1 MKRLTINRI
10 ASASL
15 RTNKKSYIALV
26 IGIFLSIFFVSC
38 MVLGVHGLF
47 MANEARRDA
56 RLGSQDA
63 FWLDCEETDEVLM
76 ASGLYDGIGHVTIPA
91 VHNDTSTSVGYYD
104 DTAAAFLH
112 RSFIEGRM
120 PEKPGEIAIEESA
133 LARMRL
139 DKVGVGDTVT
149 LTLTPVEGVDEVRT
163 FTIVGIMENQ
173 SANMKGHSSF
183 SELYMEFPAILIHP
197 TEAELSIGRLVQHK
211 LFSFAPGVMGYQ
223 ALTYYTRTDAQ
234 GAQTYGNLQVFDG
247 NDNPTNWPSDL
258 IASNP
263 AVLLYTVCIG
273 VLAGALLLVTCV
285 GIAGAM
291 ESQLSRRVSEI
302 GMLRAVGATKK
313 QIRRIFGRE
322 ELLLALIVSPLA
334 MLAGC
339 GAAWALE
346 QAAPTLFLFSPSW
359 WLLLPV
365 LALSMLVILLSSWL
379 PLRRASRMMPMS
391 VMRDTEMLRRLRRV
405 RIRKTF
411 RPTSVMAWRQLGIRP
426 GRQIAPALL
435 MALLMVVVSMT
446 TFLIYDRITTVAA
459 SVLVERPSFY
469 IAGRDGYSG
478 TYYDRVSGQQ
488 LTTGDLAQLRRL
500 PGVKRIEVEAGIS
513 LLQEFDDEI
522 PEYWKPVYYGMDHD
536 GTYIIHNLGIGNP
549 YMLSPD
555 ELPEGAHVR
564 DRAAYNAMRQFL
576 KVDGHLGEDLYL
588 RVEVIDPEAIAPYVA
603 SGKIDLAAINAGEE
617 VLVVAPTMYSFLSPD
632 GALNTYMG
640 NDSDSWVQ
648 HRMSEPGYTLLA
660 AIDNDAYV
668 PGQELTLHYVWS
680 ADTIP
685 TDGTEADYISCYEQM
700 NYVKVNVR
708 VGAVLDDGFTMGD
721 SVTILTTEQG
731 LHAMGLPL
739 TRISN
744 IYIYTD
750 DLTLEEE
757 AAMEKRITSISMRG
771 ADYTV
776 TNGLAVRRES
786 RQDEMM
792 LFMLLLGVCLILLT
806 VCVAQVTGSVSRRI
820 RAEIR
825 MIGTMRAV
833 GADER
838 VIFRIYGGQV
848 AISVLLGTVVG
859 LIAYWCVFR
868 FLPYVGLMRFGMV
881 NWFTL
886 AVQLTFAAITLG
898 ASLLILRLR
907 VRDVT
912 RHSIVENIR
921 EL

>member
-139 DKVGVGDTVT
+139 DDVGVGDTVT

-173 SANMKGHSSF
+173 SANMKGYSSF

-197 TEAELSIGRLVQHK
+197 TEAELSTGRLVQHK

-258 IASNP
+258 IAPNP

-273 VLAGALLLVTCV
+273 VLAGTLLLATCV

-322 ELLLALIVSPLA
+322 ALLLALIVSPLA

-346 QAAPTLFLFSPSW
+346 QAAPDAV
-359 WLLLPV
+359 PV
-365 LALSMLVILLSSWL
+365 Q
-379 PLRRASRMMPMS
+379 P
-391 VMRDTEMLRRLRRV
+391 
-405 RIRKTF
+405 
-411 RPTSVMAWRQLGIRP
+411 
-426 GRQIAPALL
+426 
-435 MALLMVVVSMT
+435 VVV
-446 TFLIYDRITTVAA
+446 AA
-459 SVLVERPSFY
+459 A
-469 IAGRDGYSG
+469 AG
-478 TYYDRVSGQQ
+478 
-488 LTTGDLAQLRRL
+488 A
-500 PGVKRIEVEAGIS
+500 
-513 LLQEFDDEI
+513 
-522 PEYWKPVYYGMDHD
+522 
-536 GTYIIHNLGIGNP
+536 
-549 YMLSPD
+549 
-555 ELPEGAHVR
+555 
-564 DRAAYNAMRQFL
+564 
-576 KVDGHLGEDLYL
+576 
-588 RVEVIDPEAIAPYVA
+588 
-603 SGKIDLAAINAGEE
+603 
-617 VLVVAPTMYSFLSPD
+617 
-632 GALNTYMG
+632 
-640 NDSDSWVQ
+640 
-648 HRMSEPGYTLLA
+648 
-660 AIDNDAYV
+660 
-668 PGQELTLHYVWS
+668 
-680 ADTIP
+680 
-685 TDGTEADYISCYEQM
+685 
-700 NYVKVNVR
+700 
-708 VGAVLDDGFTMGD
+708 GAV
-721 SVTILTTEQG
+721 
-731 LHAMGLPL
+731 HAGH
-739 TRISN
+739 S
-744 IYIYTD
+744 
-750 DLTLEEE
+750 
-757 AAMEKRITSISMRG
+757 
-771 ADYTV
+771 
-776 TNGLAVRRES
+776 
-786 RQDEMM
+786 
-792 LFMLLLGVCLILLT
+792 
-806 VCVAQVTGSVSRRI
+806 
-820 RAEIR
+820 
-825 MIGTMRAV
+825 
-833 GADER
+833 
-838 VIFRIYGGQV
+838 
-848 AISVLLGTVVG
+848 
-859 LIAYWCVFR
+859 
-868 FLPYVGLMRFGMV
+868 
-881 NWFTL
+881 
-886 AVQLTFAAITLG
+886 AVQLASAPPRQSDDAHVCHAGHRNAAQTEACPSAEDLPPCEIGSMAAAEHSPWSAGCSGIADG
-898 ASLLILRLR
+898 AIDDRR
-907 VRDVT
+907 QHDGVYRP
-912 RHSIVENIR
+912 
-921 EL
+921 

>member
-139 DKVGVGDTVT
+139 DNVGVGDTVT

-258 IASNP
+258 IAPNP

-322 ELLLALIVSPLA
+322 ALLLALIVSPLA

-379 PLRRASRMMPMS
+379 PLRRASR
-391 VMRDTEMLRRLRRV
+391 
-405 RIRKTF
+405 
-411 RPTSVMAWRQLGIRP
+411 G
-426 GRQIAPALL
+426 
-435 MALLMVVVSMT
+435 
-446 TFLIYDRITTVAA
+446 
-459 SVLVERPSFY
+459 
-469 IAGRDGYSG
+469 
-478 TYYDRVSGQQ
+478 
-488 LTTGDLAQLRRL
+488 
-500 PGVKRIEVEAGIS
+500 
-513 LLQEFDDEI
+513 
-522 PEYWKPVYYGMDHD
+522 
-536 GTYIIHNLGIGNP
+536 
-549 YMLSPD
+549 
-555 ELPEGAHVR
+555 
-564 DRAAYNAMRQFL
+564 
-576 KVDGHLGEDLYL
+576 
-588 RVEVIDPEAIAPYVA
+588 
-603 SGKIDLAAINAGEE
+603 
-617 VLVVAPTMYSFLSPD
+617 
-632 GALNTYMG
+632 
-640 NDSDSWVQ
+640 
-648 HRMSEPGYTLLA
+648 
-660 AIDNDAYV
+660 
-668 PGQELTLHYVWS
+668 
-680 ADTIP
+680 
-685 TDGTEADYISCYEQM
+685 
-700 NYVKVNVR
+700 
-708 VGAVLDDGFTMGD
+708 
-721 SVTILTTEQG
+721 
-731 LHAMGLPL
+731 
-739 TRISN
+739 
-744 IYIYTD
+744 
-750 DLTLEEE
+750 
-757 AAMEKRITSISMRG
+757 
-771 ADYTV
+771 
-776 TNGLAVRRES
+776 
-786 RQDEMM
+786 
-792 LFMLLLGVCLILLT
+792 
-806 VCVAQVTGSVSRRI
+806 
-820 RAEIR
+820 
-825 MIGTMRAV
+825 
-833 GADER
+833 
-838 VIFRIYGGQV
+838 
-848 AISVLLGTVVG
+848 
-859 LIAYWCVFR
+859 
-868 FLPYVGLMRFGMV
+868 
-881 NWFTL
+881 
-886 AVQLTFAAITLG
+886 
-898 ASLLILRLR
+898 
-907 VRDVT
+907 
-912 RHSIVENIR
+912 
-921 EL
+921 

>member
-38 MVLGVHGLF
+38 MVLGVHGLV

-76 ASGLYDGIGHVTIPA
+76 ASGLYDAIGHVTIPA

-104 DTAAAFLH
+104 DAAATFLH

-139 DKVGVGDTVT
+139 DNVSVGDTVT

-173 SANMKGHSSF
+173 SANMKGYSSF

-197 TEAELSIGRLVQHK
+197 TEAELSTGRLVQHK
-211 LFSFAPGVMGYQ
+211 LFSFAPGVTGYQ

-258 IASNP
+258 IAPNP

-273 VLAGALLLVTCV
+273 VLAGTLLLATCV

-322 ELLLALIVSPLA
+322 ALLLALIVSPLA

-346 QAAPTLFLFSPSW
+346 QIAPTLFLFSPSW

-379 PLRRASRMMPMS
+379 PLRRASQMMPMS

-405 RIRKTF
+405 RPQKTF
-411 RPTSVMAWRQLGIRP
+411 RPTNLVAWRQLSIRP

>member
-76 ASGLYDGIGHVTIPA
+76 ASGLYDAIGHVTIPA

-104 DTAAAFLH
+104 DAAAAFLH

-139 DKVGVGDTVT
+139 DNVGVGDTVT

-173 SANMKGHSSF
+173 SANMKGYSSF

-197 TEAELSIGRLVQHK
+197 TEAELSTGRLVQHK
-211 LFSFAPGVMGYQ
+211 LFSFAPGVTGYQ

-247 NDNPTNWPSDL
+247 NDNPTNWPSEL
-258 IASNP
+258 IAPNP

-273 VLAGALLLVTCV
+273 VLAGTLLLATCV

-322 ELLLALIVSPLA
+322 ALLLGLIVSPLA

-339 GAAWALE
+339 GAAWVLE
-346 QAAPTLFLFSPSW
+346 QVAPTLFLFRPSW

-365 LALSMLVILLSSWL
+365 LVLSMLVILLSSWL
-379 PLRRASRMMPMS
+379 PLRRASQMMPMS

-405 RIRKTF
+405 RPQKTF
-411 RPTSVMAWRQLGIRP
+411 RPAKLVAWRQLGIRP

>member
-139 DKVGVGDTVT
+139 DDVGVGDTVT

-197 TEAELSIGRLVQHK
+197 TEAELSTGRLVQHK

-234 GAQTYGNLQVFDG
+234 GVQTYGNLQVFDG

-258 IASNP
+258 IAPNP

-273 VLAGALLLVTCV
+273 VLAGTLLLATCV

-322 ELLLALIVSPLA
+322 ALLLALIVSPLA

-346 QAAPTLFLFSPSW
+346 QAAPTLFLFS
-359 WLLLPV
+359 
-365 LALSMLVILLSSWL
+365 
-379 PLRRASRMMPMS
+379 RRGGCCCRCW
-391 VMRDTEMLRRLRRV
+391 RV
-405 RIRKTF
+405 H
-411 RPTSVMAWRQLGIRP
+411 
-426 GRQIAPALL
+426 
-435 MALLMVVVSMT
+435 
-446 TFLIYDRITTVAA
+446 
-459 SVLVERPSFY
+459 
-469 IAGRDGYSG
+469 AGHS
-478 TYYDRVSGQQ
+478 
-488 LTTGDLAQLRRL
+488 
-500 PGVKRIEVEAGIS
+500 
-513 LLQEFDDEI
+513 
-522 PEYWKPVYYGMDHD
+522 
-536 GTYIIHNLGIGNP
+536 
-549 YMLSPD
+549 
-555 ELPEGAHVR
+555 
-564 DRAAYNAMRQFL
+564 
-576 KVDGHLGEDLYL
+576 
-588 RVEVIDPEAIAPYVA
+588 
-603 SGKIDLAAINAGEE
+603 
-617 VLVVAPTMYSFLSPD
+617 
-632 GALNTYMG
+632 
-640 NDSDSWVQ
+640 
-648 HRMSEPGYTLLA
+648 
-660 AIDNDAYV
+660 
-668 PGQELTLHYVWS
+668 
-680 ADTIP
+680 
-685 TDGTEADYISCYEQM
+685 
-700 NYVKVNVR
+700 
-708 VGAVLDDGFTMGD
+708 
-721 SVTILTTEQG
+721 
-731 LHAMGLPL
+731 
-739 TRISN
+739 
-744 IYIYTD
+744 
-750 DLTLEEE
+750 
-757 AAMEKRITSISMRG
+757 
-771 ADYTV
+771 
-776 TNGLAVRRES
+776 
-786 RQDEMM
+786 
-792 LFMLLLGVCLILLT
+792 
-806 VCVAQVTGSVSRRI
+806 
-820 RAEIR
+820 
-825 MIGTMRAV
+825 
-833 GADER
+833 
-838 VIFRIYGGQV
+838 
-848 AISVLLGTVVG
+848 
-859 LIAYWCVFR
+859 
-868 FLPYVGLMRFGMV
+868 
-881 NWFTL
+881 
-886 AVQLTFAAITLG
+886 AVQLASAPPRQSDDAHVCHAGHRNAAQTEACPSAEDLPPCEIGSMAAAEHSPWSAGCSGIADG
-898 ASLLILRLR
+898 AIDDRR
-907 VRDVT
+907 QHDGVYRP
-912 RHSIVENIR
+912 
-921 EL
+921 

>member
-76 ASGLYDGIGHVTIPA
+76 ATGLYDAIGHVTIPA

-104 DTAAAFLH
+104 DAAAAFLH

-133 LARMRL
+133 LARTRL
-139 DKVGVGDTVT
+139 DGISIGDTIT
-149 LTLTPVEGVDEVRT
+149 LTLTPIQGVDETRS
-163 FTIVGIMENQ
+163 FTLVGILVDQ
-173 SANMKGHSSF
+173 SAG
-183 SELYMEFPAILIHP
+183 MEGYNTYYDHHDHFPAMLIHP
-197 TEAELSIGRLVQHK
+197 EEPSFATGRLVQHK
-211 LFSFAPGVMGYQ
+211 LFSFAPGVTGYS
-223 ALTYYTRTDAQ
+223 ALRHYIRVDEE
-234 GAQTYGNLQVFDG
+234 GHVWHGDLMVFDG
-247 NDNPTNWPSDL
+247 YDSPTRYPNDLLTPNPEV
-258 IASNP
+258 I
-263 AVLLYTVCIG
+263 LYSVCIG
-273 VLAGALLLVTCV
+273 ILAGTLLLATCV

-291 ESQLSRRVSEI
+291 ESQISRKRDQI

-322 ELLLALIVSPLA
+322 ALLLALIISPTA
-334 MLAGC
+334 MAAGC
-339 GAAWALE
+339 IAAWMLSRI
-346 QAAPTLFLFSPSW
+346 APTLFLFKPTW
-359 WLLLPV
+359 WLLIPV
-365 LALSMLVILLSSWL
+365 LLLSVIVVLISGWL
-379 PLRRASRMMPMS
+379 PLRRASQLMPMS
-391 VMRDTEMLRRLRRV
+391 VMRDTEMLRKLRHV
-405 RIRKTF
+405 RIKKAF
-411 RPTSVMAWRQLGIRP
+411 RPTSVMAWRQLSIRP

-459 SVLVERPSFY
+459 SVLIERPSFY
-469 IAGRDGYSG
+469 IAGRGGYSG
-478 TYYDRVSGQQ
+478 TYYDRISGQQ
-488 LTTGDLAQLRRL
+488 LTTGDIAQLRRL

-536 GTYIIHNLGIGNP
+536 GTYIAHNLGIGNP

-555 ELPEGAHVR
+555 ELPEGVHVR

-576 KVDGHLGEDLYL
+576 NVDGHLGEDLYL
-588 RVEVIDPEAIAPYVA
+588 RVVVIDPEAIVPHVA

-617 VLVVAPTMYSFLSPD
+617 VLVVAPTLYSFLSPD
-632 GALNTYMG
+632 GALNTYRG
-640 NDSDSWVQ
+640 SDSDSWVQ

-660 AIDNDAYV
+660 TIENDAYA

-680 ADTIP
+680 ADTLP
-685 TDGTEADYISCYEQM
+685 EDGTEADYVSCYEQM
-700 NYVKVNVR
+700 DYVKVNVR
-708 VGAVLDDGFTMGD
+708 VGAVLDDGLAMGD
-721 SVTILTTEQG
+721 SVVMLTTEQG

-739 TRISN
+739 NRVSSID
-744 IYIYTD
+744 IYTD

-757 AAMEKRITSISMRG
+757 AALEKRITSISMRG
-771 ADYTV
+771 TDYTV

-786 RQDEMM
+786 RQDDMM
-792 LFMLLLGVCLILLT
+792 VFMLLLGVCLILLT
-806 VCVAQVTGSVSRRI
+806 VCVAQVTGSVSRRM

-886 AVQLTFAAITLG
+886 CVQLIFAAITLG

>member
-139 DKVGVGDTVT
+139 DNVGVGDTVT

-173 SANMKGHSSF
+173 SANMKGYSSF

-197 TEAELSIGRLVQHK
+197 TEAELSTGRLVQHK

-234 GAQTYGNLQVFDG
+234 GVQTYGNLRVFDG
-247 NDNPTNWPSDL
+247 NDNPTNWSSDL
-258 IASNP
+258 IAPNP

-273 VLAGALLLVTCV
+273 VLAGTLLLATCV

-322 ELLLALIVSPLA
+322 ALLLALIVSPLA

-339 GAAWALE
+339 GAAWTLE

-405 RIRKTF
+405 RPQKTF
-411 RPTSVMAWRQLGIRP
+411 RPAKLVAWR
-426 GRQIAPALL
+426 
-435 MALLMVVVSMT
+435 
-446 TFLIYDRITTVAA
+446 
-459 SVLVERPSFY
+459 
-469 IAGRDGYSG
+469 
-478 TYYDRVSGQQ
+478 Q
-488 LTTGDLAQLRRL
+488 LTTGDVAQLRSL
-500 PGVKRIEVEAGIS
+500 PGVKRVEMSASIRIT
-513 LLQEFDDEI
+513 QELGEDV
-522 PEYWKPVYYGMDHD
+522 PAYWEPVYYETTSG
-536 GTYIIHNLGIGNP
+536 GYTIQHNLGNGHP
-549 YMLSPD
+549 YL
-555 ELPEGAHVR
+555 LPVEEIPATVYE
-564 DRAAYNAMRQFL
+564 DAEDYTAIRQHL
-576 KVDGHLGEDLYL
+576 GIDGHLSN
-588 RVEVIDPEAIAPYVA
+588 A
-603 SGKIDLAAINAGEE
+603 IDLEIAVVDPAYLEQFVVSGDIDMTAINAGQE
-617 VLVVAPTMYSFLSPD
+617 VLVVAPTIYAFLSPD
-632 GALNTYMG
+632 GAVNSYRGT
-640 NDSDSWVQ
+640 NDRWLQNRLSNP
-648 HRMSEPGYTLLA
+648 EYTLLA
-660 AIDNDAYV
+660 SIENDAYTA
-668 PGQELTLHYVWS
+668 GQPLTLHYVHS
-680 ADTIP
+680 DSVQIP
-685 TDGTEADYISCYEQM
+685 TNGSVSDYLSCYQQM
-700 NYVKVNVR
+700 AHTEVNVT
-708 VGAVLDDGFTMGD
+708 VGAVLSGGFATGD
-721 SVTILTTEQG
+721 YVVMVTTEQG
-731 LHAMGLPL
+731 LAAMGLPL
-739 TRISN
+739 PRVSHLN
-744 IYIYTD
+744 IYTH

-757 AAMEKRITSISMRG
+757 AVLEKRITSIAMRG

-776 TNGLAVRRES
+776 DNMMEMQRANARE
-786 RQDEMM
+786 RLLE
-792 LFMLLLGVCLILLT
+792 MLLISGASLILLT
-806 VCVAQVTGSVSRRI
+806 VCIAQITGSVSRRI
-820 RAEIR
+820 RAEVR
-825 MIGTMRAV
+825 MIGTIRAV

-848 AISVLLGTVVG
+848 AMSVAIGAVFGLVVYWG
-859 LIAYWCVFR
+859 LIR
-868 FLPYVGLMRFGMV
+868 NLPYLGMTQGFA

-886 AVQLTFAAITLG
+886 GAQLLFAATTLL
-898 ASLLILRLR
+898 ASLAILRLR

>member
-139 DKVGVGDTVT
+139 DDVGVGDTVT

-173 SANMKGHSSF
+173 SANMRGYSSF

-197 TEAELSIGRLVQHK
+197 TEAELSTGRLVQHK

-258 IASNP
+258 IAPNP

-273 VLAGALLLVTCV
+273 VLAGTLLLATCV

-322 ELLLALIVSPLA
+322 ALLLALIVSPLA

-346 QAAPTLFLFSPSW
+346 QAAPDAV
-359 WLLLPV
+359 PV
-365 LALSMLVILLSSWL
+365 Q
-379 PLRRASRMMPMS
+379 P
-391 VMRDTEMLRRLRRV
+391 
-405 RIRKTF
+405 
-411 RPTSVMAWRQLGIRP
+411 
-426 GRQIAPALL
+426 
-435 MALLMVVVSMT
+435 VVV
-446 TFLIYDRITTVAA
+446 AA
-459 SVLVERPSFY
+459 A
-469 IAGRDGYSG
+469 AG
-478 TYYDRVSGQQ
+478 
-488 LTTGDLAQLRRL
+488 A
-500 PGVKRIEVEAGIS
+500 
-513 LLQEFDDEI
+513 
-522 PEYWKPVYYGMDHD
+522 
-536 GTYIIHNLGIGNP
+536 
-549 YMLSPD
+549 
-555 ELPEGAHVR
+555 
-564 DRAAYNAMRQFL
+564 
-576 KVDGHLGEDLYL
+576 
-588 RVEVIDPEAIAPYVA
+588 
-603 SGKIDLAAINAGEE
+603 
-617 VLVVAPTMYSFLSPD
+617 
-632 GALNTYMG
+632 
-640 NDSDSWVQ
+640 
-648 HRMSEPGYTLLA
+648 
-660 AIDNDAYV
+660 
-668 PGQELTLHYVWS
+668 
-680 ADTIP
+680 
-685 TDGTEADYISCYEQM
+685 
-700 NYVKVNVR
+700 
-708 VGAVLDDGFTMGD
+708 GAV
-721 SVTILTTEQG
+721 
-731 LHAMGLPL
+731 HAGH
-739 TRISN
+739 S
-744 IYIYTD
+744 
-750 DLTLEEE
+750 
-757 AAMEKRITSISMRG
+757 
-771 ADYTV
+771 
-776 TNGLAVRRES
+776 
-786 RQDEMM
+786 
-792 LFMLLLGVCLILLT
+792 
-806 VCVAQVTGSVSRRI
+806 
-820 RAEIR
+820 
-825 MIGTMRAV
+825 
-833 GADER
+833 
-838 VIFRIYGGQV
+838 
-848 AISVLLGTVVG
+848 
-859 LIAYWCVFR
+859 
-868 FLPYVGLMRFGMV
+868 
-881 NWFTL
+881 
-886 AVQLTFAAITLG
+886 AVQLASAPPRQSDDAHVCHAGHRNAAQTEACPSAEDLPPCEIGSMAAAEHSPWSAGCSGIADG
-898 ASLLILRLR
+898 AIDDRR
-907 VRDVT
+907 QHDGVYRP
-912 RHSIVENIR
+912 
-921 EL
+921 

>member
-139 DKVGVGDTVT
+139 DNVGVGDTVT

-173 SANMKGHSSF
+173 SANMKGYSSF

-197 TEAELSIGRLVQHK
+197 TEAELSTGRLVQHK

-234 GAQTYGNLQVFDG
+234 GVQTYGNLRVFDG
-247 NDNPTNWPSDL
+247 NDNPTNWSSDL
-258 IASNP
+258 IAPNP

-273 VLAGALLLVTCV
+273 VLAGTLLLATCV

-322 ELLLALIVSPLA
+322 ALLLALIVSPLA

-339 GAAWALE
+339 GAAWTLE

-405 RIRKTF
+405 RPQKTF
-411 RPTSVMAWRQLGIRP
+411 RPAKLVAWRQLSIRP
-426 GRQIAPALL
+426 GRQVAPALL
-435 MALLMVVVSMT
+435 MALLMIVVST
-446 TFLIYDRITTVAA
+446 TVYIVHDDVISAMADLTDRIGFSIWA
-459 SVLVERPSFY
+459 P
-469 IAGRDGYSG
+469 G
-478 TYYDRVSGQQ
+478 TYYGMFYDKTPGQQ
-488 LTTGDLAQLRRL
+488 LTTGDVAQLRSL
-500 PGVKRIEVEAGIS
+500 PGVKRVEMSASIRIT
-513 LLQEFDDEI
+513 QELGEDV
-522 PEYWKPVYYGMDHD
+522 PAYWEPVYYETTSG
-536 GTYIIHNLGIGNP
+536 GYTIQHNLGNGHP
-549 YMLSPD
+549 YL
-555 ELPEGAHVR
+555 LPVEEIPATVYE
-564 DRAAYNAMRQFL
+564 DAEDYTAIRQHL
-576 KVDGHLGEDLYL
+576 GIDGHLSN
-588 RVEVIDPEAIAPYVA
+588 A
-603 SGKIDLAAINAGEE
+603 IDLEIAVVDPAYLEQFVVSGDIDMTAINAGQE
-617 VLVVAPTMYSFLSPD
+617 VLVVAPTIYAFLSPD
-632 GALNTYMG
+632 GAVNSYRGT
-640 NDSDSWVQ
+640 NDRWLQNRLSNP
-648 HRMSEPGYTLLA
+648 EYTLLA
-660 AIDNDAYV
+660 SIENDAYTA
-668 PGQELTLHYVWS
+668 GQPLTLHYVHS
-680 ADTIP
+680 DSVQIP
-685 TDGTEADYISCYEQM
+685 TNGSVSDYLSCYQQM
-700 NYVKVNVR
+700 AHTEVNVT
-708 VGAVLDDGFTMGD
+708 VGAVLSGGFATGD
-721 SVTILTTEQG
+721 YVVMVTTEQG
-731 LHAMGLPL
+731 LAAMGLPL
-739 TRISN
+739 PRVSHLN
-744 IYIYTD
+744 IYTH

-757 AAMEKRITSISMRG
+757 AVLEKRITSIAMRG

-776 TNGLAVRRES
+776 DNMMEMQRANARE
-786 RQDEMM
+786 RLLE
-792 LFMLLLGVCLILLT
+792 MLLISGASLILLT
-806 VCVAQVTGSVSRRI
+806 VCIAQITGSVSRRI
-820 RAEIR
+820 RAEVR
-825 MIGTMRAV
+825 MIGTIRAV

-848 AISVLLGTVVG
+848 AMSVAIGAVFGLVVYRG
-859 LIAYWCVFR
+859 LIR
-868 FLPYVGLMRFGMV
+868 NLPYLGMTQGFA

-886 AVQLTFAAITLG
+886 GAQLLFAATTLL
-898 ASLLILRLR
+898 ASLAILRLR